1 MANLSFEFD
10 NRQMG
15 YQKTGTGPAVI
26 LLHGFGEDHRI
37 FNSTVTALEKNYTV
51 YTPDLPGTGMSAIN
65 TDTYPSNFSIEYLA
79 DSAAALIKH
88 EKIENCTALGH
99 SMGGY
104 TTMAL
109 AFKYPQY
116 LKGFGLLHSTA
127 LPDTPL
133 KIENRL
139 RGISF
144 IEKFGATTFLETT
157 VPNLFGTHTKETNPG
172 IVLDFIQ
179 ALPQFS
185 NEALIAYYHA
195 MMARPN
201 LTDVLATT
209 TVPVLFVLG
218 DQDIAVALEDTLP
231 QTKMPNSAYLY
242 VLENCGHMGMLEHPV
257 IFNKAVLDFL
267 DKVNA

>member
-10 NRQMG
+10 NRQMC

-37 FNSTVTALEKNYTV
+37 FYSTVTALEKNYTV

-65 TDTYPSNFSIEYLA
+65 TNTYPSNFSIEYLA
-79 DSAAALIKH
+79 DSVAALINH
-88 EKIENCTALGH
+88 EKIENSTVLGH

-104 TTMAL
+104 AAMAL

-116 LKGFGLLHSTA
+116 LKAFGLLHSTA

-179 ALPQFS
+179 ALPLFS